1 MLSKSFMLMLLHWNA
16 LVIVGFPVQMDPP
29 PPQLAALQFSLDDK
43 CGHLSKNP
51 LETVSSGQFCSDC
64 AMGGGGCSSR
74 APGAGLGSGV
84 FSVSTPSLI
93 FSTCSVKPKQGVHN

>member
-16 LVIVGFPVQMDPP
+16 LVIVGFPVQMDQPP
-29 PPQLAALQFSLDDK
+29 LNLRRLDDK

-93 FSTCSVKPKQGVHN
+93 FSACSVKPGQGVHN

>member
-1 MLSKSFMLMLLHWNA
+1 MHWSLLDYQFKWIHLPLN
-16 LVIVGFPVQMDPP
+16 
-29 PPQLAALQFSLDDK
+29 LQRCSLDDK
-43 CGHLSKNP
+43 YGHLSKNP

-93 FSTCSVKPKQGVHN
+93 FSACSVKPGQLKSDSLL

>member
-1 MLSKSFMLMLLHWNA
+1 MHWSLL
-16 LVIVGFPVQMDPP
+16 D
-29 PPQLAALQFSLDDK
+29 LQFKWMHLNLRRLDDK
-43 CGHLSKNP
+43 CVHLSKNP

-93 FSTCSVKPKQGVHN
+93 FSAWSVKPEQEVHN

>member
-1 MLSKSFMLMLLHWNA
+1 MHWSLLD
-16 LVIVGFPVQMDPP
+16 F
-29 PPQLAALQFSLDDK
+29 QFKWIHLPLNLRRCSLDDK

-93 FSTCSVKPKQGVHN
+93 FSACSVKPEHGVHN